1 MIMKLETLVKQTVK
15 NNNVINLK
23 PEVQKVLDDSALNVA
38 EGNARAYGAEKCH
51 AELLNN
57 AFAFDW
63 FTMTKGNK
71 SESGQLVEVQRLHL
85 TEALKAKAH
94 SNPATVWN
102 RVKKYA
108 EQAKYPERFLKGEV
122 DEDGV
127 EQVAQGEK
135 GAENAERSPAVRYVE
150 ELTRLW
156 KFGARQ
162 EDLDKKSLDTHKAIQ
177 KILSDTWQINL
188 AELEK

>member
-1 MIMKLETLVKQTVK
+1 MKLETLVKQVETK
-15 NNNVINLK
+15 TNNVINLK

-38 EGNARAYGAEKCH
+38 EGNARAYGAEKAH
-51 AELLNN
+51 GELLNAALN
-57 AFAFDW
+57 FDW

-71 SESGQLVEVQRLHL
+71 SEQGQLVEAQRLHL
-85 TEALKAKAH
+85 TEALKAKGH

-122 DEDGV
+122 DADGV
-127 EQVAQGEK
+127 EQVSQGEK
-135 GAENAERSPAVRYVE
+135 GAEGAERSPAVRYVE

-156 KFGARQ
+156 KFGSRQ
-162 EDLDKKSLDTHKAIQ
+162 ENLDKKSLETHKAIQ
-177 KILSDTWQINL
+177 KLLSDTWQINL
-188 AELEK
+188 ASLEK

>member
-1 MIMKLETLVKQTVK
+1 MTIETLVKQVAKSNT
-15 NNNVINLK
+15 VINALK
-23 PEVQKVLDDSALNVA
+23 PAVQKVLDESALNVA
-38 EGNARAYGAEKCH
+38 EGNARAYGAEKRH
-51 AELLNN
+51 AELLNEALN
-57 AFAFDW
+57 FDW

-71 SESGQLVEVQRLHL
+71 SEQGQMVEVQRLHL
-85 TEALKAKAH
+85 AEALKAKGH

-108 EQAKYPERFLKGEV
+108 EEAKYPERFLKGEV
-122 DEDGV
+122 DDEGV

-177 KILSDTWQINL
+177 KILSDIWQINL

>member
-1 MIMKLETLVKQTVK
+1 MKLETLVKQTAK
-15 NNNVINLK
+15 SNNVINSLK
-23 PEVQKVLDDSALNVA
+23 PDIQKRLDDSALNVA
-38 EGNARAYGAEKCH
+38 EGNARAYGAEKAH
-51 AELLNN
+51 GELLNT

-71 SESGQLVEVQRLHL
+71 SEQGQMVEQQRLHL
-85 TEALKAKAH
+85 VEALKAKGH

-108 EQAKYPERFLKGEV
+108 EQAKYPERFLKGEL
-122 DEDGV
+122 DEEGV

-135 GAENAERSPAVRYVE
+135 GADNAERSPAVRYVE

-162 EDLDKKSLDTHKAIQ
+162 EDLDKKSLDTHKAIA
-177 KILSDTWQINL
+177 KVLTDIWQINL